1 MVIEEVGILYSVTY
15 HRMLVNVTPA
25 LPVRVRGPTSGA
37 LQFTASGLQCCLPG
51 DPKTCRF
58 HLELIPCPSRQES

>member
-25 LPVRVRGPTSGA
+25 LPVRVRGPASGA
-37 LQFTASGLQCCLPG
+37 LQFTASGLQCCYLG
-51 DPKTCRF
+51 IPKPVVF
-58 HLELIPCPSRQES
+58 I